1 MRKSSLRKSR
11 FFYLH
16 PEANEGKIT
25 SLEVLQEAY
34 TAYLKV
40 CVDQMLQEH
49 RFKMALSE
57 KKDFFSFCETLSSNI
72 VRNVQDQAIGI
83 ISGWAASKYITKIKG
98 FLKGQL
104 KSEDLDKEDFRIL
117 CTIGKYS
124 LGKAS
129 ARVSQEMLDLYWSLL
144 LDEEVAGKPPTISIR
159 CGMRLCVNTATFEN
173 SEDTRLTSWWLGFS
187 HLNVG
192 KPRIQLPLSPSPYIK
207 KASEASKGIL
217 ARKTKTGRW
226 RFEIVERKDWK
237 VPEAPENAPK
247 IGVDVGLNVMAATSD
262 GRLLGARIKSK
273 FNLLYE
279 RVKSLRANRF
289 RQNLKD
295 NSSKLDRLESKLSGL
310 IKTAAGEAT
319 NKLVKAYQGYV
330 FVVEDLDLSGCRG
343 QKRFAYRAL
352 HHSLESK
359 APTRKVNPAY
369 SSQTCPSCG
378 HVSRRN
384 RVGTKFHC
392 QHCGR
397 KAHADV
403 IGGIG
408 LLRRSEDKQIGLEDH
423 PSVVKPIL
431 EARHEDWK
439 KFQTSLSVIGRSRKA
454 LSPASRELT
463 TKVSKELGTAS
474 NYPQVV

>member
-1 MRKSSLRKSR
+1 
-11 FFYLH
+11 
-16 PEANEGKIT
+16 
-25 SLEVLQEAY
+25 
-34 TAYLKV
+34 
-40 CVDQMLQEH
+40 
-49 RFKMALSE
+49 
-57 KKDFFSFCETLSSNI
+57 
-72 VRNVQDQAIGI
+72 
-83 ISGWAASKYITKIKG
+83 
-98 FLKGQL
+98 
-104 KSEDLDKEDFRIL
+104 
-117 CTIGKYS
+117 
-124 LGKAS
+124 
-129 ARVSQEMLDLYWSLL
+129 MLDLYWSLL
-144 LDEEVAGKPPTISIR
+144 LDEEVTGRTPTISTR
-159 CGMRLCVNTATFEN
+159 CGMRLCVNTATFET
-173 SEDTRLTSWWLGFS
+173 SEDTKLTSWWIGFS
-187 HLNVG
+187 HMEA
-192 KPRIQLPLSPSPYIK
+192 KRARIQLPLSPSPYIK

-217 ARKTKTGRW
+217 ARKTKTSRW
-226 RFEIVERKDWK
+226 RFEVVEKKDWK
-237 VPEAPENAPK
+237 IPEAPEDAPK

-262 GRLLGARIKSK
+262 GRLLGARIKPK

>member
-1 MRKSSLRKSR
+1 
-11 FFYLH
+11 
-16 PEANEGKIT
+16 
-25 SLEVLQEAY
+25 
-34 TAYLKV
+34 
-40 CVDQMLQEH
+40 
-49 RFKMALSE
+49 
-57 KKDFFSFCETLSSNI
+57 
-72 VRNVQDQAIGI
+72 
-83 ISGWAASKYITKIKG
+83 
-98 FLKGQL
+98 
-104 KSEDLDKEDFRIL
+104 
-117 CTIGKYS
+117 
-124 LGKAS
+124 
-129 ARVSQEMLDLYWSLL
+129 
-144 LDEEVAGKPPTISIR
+144 
-159 CGMRLCVNTATFEN
+159 
-173 SEDTRLTSWWLGFS
+173 
-187 HLNVG
+187 
-192 KPRIQLPLSPSPYIK
+192 
-207 KASEASKGIL
+207 
-217 ARKTKTGRW
+217 
-226 RFEIVERKDWK
+226 
-237 VPEAPENAPK
+237 
-247 IGVDVGLNVMAATSD
+247 MAATSD

-454 LSPASRELT
+454 LEPASRKLT

>member
-1 MRKSSLRKSR
+1 MRVKPLKKSR

-16 PEANEGKIT
+16 PEVNSGKIV
-25 SLEVLQEAY
+25 SLEALQEAY
-34 TAYLKV
+34 TTYLKV
-40 CVDQMLQEH
+40 CVDQMLQDH
-49 RFKMALSE
+49 RFKMTLSE
-57 KKDFFSFCETLSSNI
+57 KKDFFPPCKTLSTQI
-72 VRNVQDQAIGI
+72 VKNVQDQAIGI
-83 ISGWAASKYITKIKG
+83 VSGWAASKYTSKIKG
-98 FLKGQL
+98 FLKRQL
-104 KSEDLDKEDFRIL
+104 KSEALDKEDFLIL
-117 CTIGKYS
+117 RTIGKYS
-124 LGKAS
+124 VGRAS
-129 ARVSQEMLDLYWSLL
+129 AKVSQEMLDLYWSLL

-159 CGMRLCVNTATFEN
+159 CGMRLCVNTATFEK
-173 SEDTRLTSWWLGFS
+173 SEDMKLTAWWLGFS
-187 HLNVG
+187 HMED
-192 KPRIQLPLSPSPYIK
+192 KRARIQLPLSPLPYIK

-226 RFEIVERKDWK
+226 RFEIVEKKDWK
-237 VPEAPENAPK
+237 VPEAPEGASR
-247 IGVDVGLNVMAATSD
+247 IGVDVGLNVIAATSD
-262 GRLLGARIKSK
+262 GRLLGARIKPK
-273 FNLLYE
+273 FNKLYE

-289 RQNLKD
+289 RQNLKN
-295 NSSKLDRLESKLSGL
+295 NSPKLDHLESKLSGL

-330 FVVEDLDLSGCRG
+330 FVVEDLGLSGCRG

>member
-1 MRKSSLRKSR
+1 VKTKPLIKSR

-16 PEANEGKIT
+16 PEANTGKIA
-25 SLEVLQEAY
+25 SLEALQEKY

-49 RFKMALSE
+49 RFKMTLNE
-57 KKDFFSFCETLSSNI
+57 KKDFFPPCKTLSTQI
-72 VRNVQDQAIGI
+72 VKNVQDQAISI
-83 ISGWAASKYITKIKG
+83 VSGWAASKYITKIKG

-104 KSEDLDKEDFRIL
+104 KNGDLDKEDFRIL

-124 LGKAS
+124 VGRAS
-129 ARVSQEMLDLYWSLL
+129 AKVSQEMLDLYWSLL
-144 LDEEVAGKPPTISIR
+144 LDEEVAGRLPTISNR

-187 HLNVG
+187 HLDVG
-192 KPRIQLPLSPSPYIK
+192 KPRIQLPLVPSPYIK

-226 RFEIVERKDWK
+226 RFEVVERKKWE
-237 VPEAPENAPK
+237 VQEASEDAPK

-262 GRLLGARIKSK
+262 GRLLGADLKPK
-273 FNLLYE
+273 FNKLYE

-295 NSSKLDRLESKLSGL
+295 NSPKLDCLELKLSGL
-310 IKTAAGEAT
+310 VKSAAGEAA
-319 NKLVKAYQGYV
+319 NKLVKAYPGYV
-330 FVVEDLDLSGCRG
+330 FIVEDLDLQGCRG

-439 KFQTSLSVIGRSRKA
+439 KFQASLSVIGRSRKA
-454 LSPASRELT
+454 LSPASRKLT

>member
-1 MRKSSLRKSR
+1 M
-11 FFYLH
+11 
-16 PEANEGKIT
+16 EAKR
-25 SLEVLQEAY
+25 A
-34 TAYLKV
+34 
-40 CVDQMLQEH
+40 
-49 RFKMALSE
+49 
-57 KKDFFSFCETLSSNI
+57 
-72 VRNVQDQAIGI
+72 
-83 ISGWAASKYITKIKG
+83 
-98 FLKGQL
+98 
-104 KSEDLDKEDFRIL
+104 
-117 CTIGKYS
+117 
-124 LGKAS
+124 
-129 ARVSQEMLDLYWSLL
+129 
-144 LDEEVAGKPPTISIR
+144 
-159 CGMRLCVNTATFEN
+159 
-173 SEDTRLTSWWLGFS
+173 
-187 HLNVG
+187 
-192 KPRIQLPLSPSPYIK
+192 RIQLPLSPSPYIT

-226 RFEIVERKDWK
+226 RFEVVERKKWE
-237 VPEAPENAPK
+237 VQEASEDAPK

-262 GRLLGARIKSK
+262 GRLLGSDLKPK
-273 FNLLYE
+273 FNKLYE
-279 RVKSLRANRF
+279 RVRNLRANRQ

-295 NSSKLDRLESKLSGL
+295 NSPRLDHLESKLSGL
-310 IKTAAGEAT
+310 VKSAAGEAA
-319 NKLVKAYQGYV
+319 NKLVKAYPGYV
-330 FVVEDLDLSGCRG
+330 FIVEDLDLSGCRG

-352 HHSLESK
+352 HHSLENK

-384 RVGTKFHC
+384 RSGTKFHC
-392 QHCGR
+392 QVCGR
-397 KAHADV
+397 EGHADG